1 MLLHLNIGGTGSKI
15 VIMSSTLKSH
25 KTVPM
30 LIIKLK
36 IVHIMLNS
44 VAQLRIRDALIG
56 SRMNNHTPSFMRDRL
71 RRLAMERKAAMVVMV
86 KGFPWM
92 LMVKNS
98 PVLLSRL

>member
-1 MLLHLNIGGTGSKI
+1 MLPHLNIGGTGSKI
-15 VIMSSTLKSH
+15 VITSSTLKSH

-44 VAQLRIRDALIG
+44 VAQLRIRVALID
-56 SRMNNHTPSFMRDRL
+56 SRMNNHTLSFKRDRL
-71 RRLAMERKAAMVVMV
+71 RRLAMERKAMVVMV

-98 PVLLSRL
+98 LVLLLRL